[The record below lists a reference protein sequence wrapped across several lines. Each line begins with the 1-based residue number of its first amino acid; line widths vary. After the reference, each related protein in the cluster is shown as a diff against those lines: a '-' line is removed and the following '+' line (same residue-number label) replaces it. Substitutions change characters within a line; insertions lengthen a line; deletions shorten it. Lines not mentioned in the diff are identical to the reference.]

1 MGECSTWGGGGI
13 LIHGD
18 LNSVAKSNR
27 QIMGILVEWNN
38 RSSLIFSKNQFKSS
52 LINERHM
59 NSYKVEKPRFCSLQ
73 LRSILKFNPLQ
84 KLS

>member
-1 MGECSTWGGGGI
+1 MGRGGGI

-27 QIMGILVEWNN
+27 QIMGIFVEWNN

-52 LINERHM
+52 IINERQI
-59 NSYKVEKPRFCSLQ
+59 NSDRVEKARLCSLQ
-73 LRSILKFNPLQ
+73 ARSILKFNPLQ